1 MSDAFSLAWAF
12 LKQDEEE
19 EEEEQTQQMSLLDF
33 NKKPAQPKQGAA
45 PNIVIPPAF
54 GGQVAENLFDADGN
68 LIMPEPTAAAPE
80 TVQPV
85 AVKQAKLAPGVGVAK
100 PKAKEQVE
108 RVPYTDPRTGKTR
121 MVDKVQRIAREDMT
135 PVVVP
140 KRSVRDPSTG
150 VYRNVKTEPKESPF
164 ARAKRE
170 EAEKGLSREEEAR
183 RTAIVEG
190 DLKDL
195 TDSRIINTGGATGE
209 KSRVKVGEKHHW
221 LSPQPCQLC
230 GSTFKDYTKGKQ
242 KTCTPCRA
250 AAKKGDKALN
260 QRLEKLRKNPNHP
273 INSM

>member
-33 NKKPAQPKQGAA
+33 NRKPAQPKQGAA

-54 GGQVAENLFDADGN
+54 GGETAENLFDADGN
-68 LIMPEPTAAAPE
+68 LIMPEPKAAAPE
-80 TVQPV
+80 TVKPV
-85 AVKQAKLAPGVGVAK
+85 AVRQATLAPGVGVAK
-100 PKAKEQVE
+100 PKAKAKPEPEKVMF
-108 RVPYTDPRTGKTR
+108 RGRL
-121 MVDKVQRIAREDMT
+121 VDKVQNIPKEDMT

-140 KRSVRDPSTG
+140 KRSVKDPSTG
-150 VYRNVKTEPKESPF
+150 VYRNVKSGPKESEF
-164 ARAKRE
+164 ARAKRL
-170 EAEKGLSREEEAR
+170 EAEEGLSEEEEAR
-183 RTAIVEG
+183 RTSIVEG

-195 TDSRIINTGGATGE
+195 TTNRIINTGGATGE
-209 KSRVKVGEKHHW
+209 KSPVKVGAKNHW

-242 KTCTPCRA
+242 KTCAPCTA